1 MNTEWQLPHG
11 IDSVNEFMTRQGD
24 SKNRVMAA
32 AWNCQKRYVTADL
45 YITGQNRVTVD
56 LEIVNEY

>member
-1 MNTEWQLPHG
+1 
-11 IDSVNEFMTRQGD
+11 MTRQGD

-32 AWNCQKRYVTADL
+32 AWNCEKHYVTADL